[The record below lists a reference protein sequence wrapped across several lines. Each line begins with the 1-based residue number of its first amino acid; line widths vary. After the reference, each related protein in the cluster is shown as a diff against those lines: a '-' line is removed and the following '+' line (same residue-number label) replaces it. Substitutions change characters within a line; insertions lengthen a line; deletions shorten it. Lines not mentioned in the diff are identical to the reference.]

1 MVGPGGSAGAMEYGE
16 VTVDVTMN
24 VPGSTRPIVLAIE
37 SATDLVGAALL
48 RPDDPSGGADP
59 GSGSAVERSHLGG
72 RAHAELLAPAIEEV
86 CALSGCVLADV
97 GALAVDIGPGLF
109 TGLRVGV
116 ATAKAL
122 GQALGLGVVAVTSL
136 DILAAAA
143 LDLAGPDRAARVV
156 AVVDARRREVFAAAY
171 DFGANSAGTIPGG
184 AIPDPTDVRDD
195 RNEALDPDEL
205 VAWLD
210 AMASEGPVL
219 VVGDGAVRYLDLL
232 APRPGVDCALASQ
245 VSAPSP
251 TTLARLASRRLAAG
265 ALPVPSGELLP
276 DYRRHADAKI
286 NWEERAPQRTAPPA
300 ADGRP

>member
-1 MVGPGGSAGAMEYGE
+1 M
-16 VTVDVTMN
+16 TVDRTVDRT
-24 VPGSTRPIVLAIE
+24 VPSRPIVLAIE

-48 RPDDPSGGADP
+48 RPDPSPDGTEP
-59 GSGSAVERSHLGG
+59 GWGSAVERSHLGG

-122 GQALGLGVVAVTSL
+122 GQALDLGVLGVTSL

-143 LDLAGPDRAARVV
+143 FDLAGPDRAARVV

-171 DFGANSAGTIPGG
+171 EFGSDPKRTD
-184 AIPDPTDVRDD
+184 PDPADVRDD